1 MIDSFGIGTQ
11 IDCFNMLNIRQRML
25 KLLFFFFVFRY
36 YGASSSV
43 PGKQNLKID

>member
-25 KLLFFFFVFRY
+25 KLLFFFSFSDIMEQVAVFLANRT
-36 YGASSSV
+36 
-43 PGKQNLKID
+43 